1 MLSSMPILPTLNS
14 FSRSTQVRVLGFV
27 VLGMMTGCATTPPT
41 QQSNLCDIFRQKPGW
56 YEDALEMEK
65 EWGTPIHVAMAFVKQ
80 ESAFRHDARPAK
92 DYLLGF
98 IPWGHVSSAYG
109 YAQAQDP
116 AWEDF
121 QQATGHG
128 GSRTNF
134 DDSLMFI
141 GWYTSE
147 TRKQLGISL
156 WDPYHQYLA
165 YHEGRGGFKRNTHK
179 KKPALLQVARKV
191 EQQAKE
197 YGWQLKQC
205 RQELE
210 DNRSWLF

>member
-1 MLSSMPILPTLNS
+1 MTVAAKWLSVGTL
-14 FSRSTQVRVLGFV
+14 L
-27 VLGMMTGCATTPPT
+27 LLAGCATSPPSK
-41 QQSNLCDIFRQKPGW
+41 QNNLCEIFREKPQW
-56 YEDALEMEK
+56 YEDAVEMQD
-65 EWGTPIHVAMAFVKQ
+65 EWGTPIQIAMAIIKQ
-80 ESAFRHDARPAK
+80 ESSFRHDAKPPK

-98 IPWGHVSSAYG
+98 IPWGRVSSAYG

-116 AWEDF
+116 AWDDF
-121 QQATGHG
+121 QRATDYG

-147 TRKQLGISL
+147 TQKTLGVSK
-156 WDPYHQYLA
+156 WDTYHQYLA
-165 YHEGRGGFKRNTHK
+165 YHEGRGGFKRK
-179 KKPALLQVARKV
+179 SYQSKPTLIKVARKV
-191 EQQAKE
+191 EQQAKD

-210 DNRSWLF
+210 DNRSWFF

>member
-1 MLSSMPILPTLNS
+1 MAVAKWLPVSTL
-14 FSRSTQVRVLGFV
+14 L
-27 VLGMMTGCATTPPT
+27 LLAGCATSPPS
-41 QQSNLCDIFRQKPGW
+41 QQNNLCEIFREKPQW
-56 YEDALEMEK
+56 YEDAVEMQD
-65 EWGTPIHVAMAFVKQ
+65 EWGTPIQIAMAIIKQ
-80 ESAFRHDARPAK
+80 ESSFRHDAKPPK

-98 IPWGHVSSAYG
+98 IPWGRVSSAYG

-116 AWEDF
+116 AWDDF
-121 QQATGHG
+121 QRATDYG

-147 TRKQLGISL
+147 TQKTLGVSK
-156 WDPYHQYLA
+156 WDTYHQYLA
-165 YHEGRGGFKRNTHK
+165 YHEGRSGFKRK
-179 KKPALLQVARKV
+179 SYQSKPTLIKVARKV
-191 EQQAKE
+191 EQQAKD

-210 DNRSWLF
+210 DNRSWFF

>member
-1 MLSSMPILPTLNS
+1 MAVAAKWLSVSTL
-14 FSRSTQVRVLGFV
+14 L
-27 VLGMMTGCATTPPT
+27 LLAGCATSPPSK
-41 QQSNLCDIFRQKPGW
+41 QNNLCEIFREKPQW
-56 YEDALEMEK
+56 YEDAVEMQD
-65 EWGTPIHVAMAFVKQ
+65 EWGTPIQIAMAIIKQ
-80 ESAFRHDARPAK
+80 ESSFRHDAKPPK

-98 IPWGHVSSAYG
+98 IPWGRVSSAYG

-116 AWEDF
+116 AWDDF
-121 QQATGHG
+121 LRATDYG

-147 TRKQLGISL
+147 TQKTLGVSK
-156 WDPYHQYLA
+156 WDTYHQYLA
-165 YHEGRGGFKRNTHK
+165 YHEGRGGFKRK
-179 KKPALLQVARKV
+179 SYQSKPTLIKVARKV
-191 EQQAKE
+191 EQQAKD

-210 DNRSWLF
+210 DNRSWFF

>member
-1 MLSSMPILPTLNS
+1 MAVAKWLSV
-14 FSRSTQVRVLGFV
+14 STFLF
-27 VLGMMTGCATTPPT
+27 LAGCATSPPSK
-41 QQSNLCDIFRQKPGW
+41 QNNLCEIFREKPQW
-56 YEDALEMEK
+56 YEDAVEMQD
-65 EWGTPIHVAMAFVKQ
+65 EWGTPIQIAMAIIKQ
-80 ESAFRHDARPAK
+80 ESSFRHDAKPPK

-98 IPWGHVSSAYG
+98 IPWGRVSSAYG

-116 AWEDF
+116 AWDDF
-121 QQATGHG
+121 QRATDYG

-147 TRKQLGISL
+147 TQKTLGVSK
-156 WDPYHQYLA
+156 WDTYHQYLA
-165 YHEGRGGFKRNTHK
+165 YHEGRGGFKRK
-179 KKPALLQVARKV
+179 SYKSKPTLIKVARKV
-191 EQQAKE
+191 EQQAKD

-210 DNRSWLF
+210 DNRSWFF

>member
-1 MLSSMPILPTLNS
+1 MAVAKWLSVGTL
-14 FSRSTQVRVLGFV
+14 L
-27 VLGMMTGCATTPPT
+27 LLAGCATSPPSK
-41 QQSNLCDIFRQKPGW
+41 QNNLCEIFREKPQW
-56 YEDALEMEK
+56 YEDAVEMQD
-65 EWGTPIHVAMAFVKQ
+65 EWGTPIQIAMAIIKQ
-80 ESAFRHDARPAK
+80 ESSFRHDAKPPK

-98 IPWGHVSSAYG
+98 IPWGRVSSAYG

-116 AWEDF
+116 AWDDF
-121 QQATGHG
+121 QRATDYG

-147 TRKQLGISL
+147 TQKILGVSK
-156 WDPYHQYLA
+156 WDTYHQYLA
-165 YHEGRGGFKRNTHK
+165 YHEGRGGFKRK
-179 KKPALLQVARKV
+179 SYQSKPTLIKVARKV
-191 EQQAKE
+191 EQQAKD

-210 DNRSWLF
+210 DNRSWFF

>member
-1 MLSSMPILPTLNS
+1 MATKATWLSVSTL
-14 FSRSTQVRVLGFV
+14 L
-27 VLGMMTGCATTPPT
+27 LLAGCATTPPS
-41 QQSNLCDIFRQKPGW
+41 QQSNLCDIFREKPQW
-56 YEDALEMEK
+56 YDDAVAMNDA
-65 EWGTPIHVAMAFVKQ
+65 WGTPIQIAMAIIKQ
-80 ESAFRHDARPAK
+80 ESSFRHDAKPPK

-98 IPWGHVSSAYG
+98 IPWGRVSSAYG

-121 QQATGHG
+121 QRATDHG

-147 TRKQLGISL
+147 TQKTLGNSK
-156 WDPYHQYLA
+156 WDTYHQYLA
-165 YHEGRGGFKRNTHK
+165 YHEGRGGFKRK
-179 KKPALLQVARKV
+179 SYQSKPALIKVARKV
-191 EQQAKE
+191 EQQAKD

-210 DNRSWLF
+210 DNRSWFF

>member
-1 MLSSMPILPTLNS
+1 MAVAAKWLSVGTL
-14 FSRSTQVRVLGFV
+14 L
-27 VLGMMTGCATTPPT
+27 LLAGCATSPPSK
-41 QQSNLCDIFRQKPGW
+41 QNNLCEIFREKPQW
-56 YEDALEMEK
+56 YEDAVEMQD
-65 EWGTPIHVAMAFVKQ
+65 EWGTPIQIAMAIIKQ
-80 ESAFRHDARPAK
+80 ESSFRHDAKPPK

-98 IPWGHVSSAYG
+98 IPWGRVSSAYG

-116 AWEDF
+116 AWDDF
-121 QQATGHG
+121 QRAADYG

-147 TRKQLGISL
+147 TQKTLGVSK
-156 WDPYHQYLA
+156 WDTYHQYLA
-165 YHEGRGGFKRNTHK
+165 YHEGRGGFKRK
-179 KKPALLQVARKV
+179 SYQSKPTLIKVARKV
-191 EQQAKE
+191 EQQAKD

-210 DNRSWLF
+210 DNRSWFF

>member
-1 MLSSMPILPTLNS
+1 MATKATWLLVSTL
-14 FSRSTQVRVLGFV
+14 L
-27 VLGMMTGCATTPPT
+27 LLAGCATTPPS
-41 QQSNLCDIFRQKPGW
+41 QQSNLCDIFREKPQW
-56 YEDALEMEK
+56 YDDAVAMNDA
-65 EWGTPIHVAMAFVKQ
+65 WGTPIQIAMAIIKQ
-80 ESAFRHDARPAK
+80 ESSFRHDAKPPK

-98 IPWGHVSSAYG
+98 IPWGRVSSAYG

-121 QQATGHG
+121 QRATAHG

-147 TRKQLGISL
+147 TQKTLGISK
-156 WDPYHQYLA
+156 WDTYHQYLA
-165 YHEGRGGFKRNTHK
+165 YHEGRGGFKRK
-179 KKPALLQVARKV
+179 SYQSKPALIKVARKV
-191 EQQAKE
+191 EQQAKD

-210 DNRSWLF
+210 DNRSWFF

>member
-1 MLSSMPILPTLNS
+1 MATKATWLSVSTL
-14 FSRSTQVRVLGFV
+14 L
-27 VLGMMTGCATTPPT
+27 LLAGCATTPPS
-41 QQSNLCDIFRQKPGW
+41 QQSNLCDIFREKPQW
-56 YEDALEMEK
+56 YDDAVAMNDA
-65 EWGTPIHVAMAFVKQ
+65 WGTPIQIAMAIIKQ
-80 ESAFRHDARPAK
+80 ESSFRYDAKPPK

-98 IPWGHVSSAYG
+98 IPWGRVSSAYG

-121 QQATGHG
+121 QRATDHG

-147 TRKQLGISL
+147 TQKTLGLSK
-156 WDPYHQYLA
+156 WDTYHQYLA
-165 YHEGRGGFKRNTHK
+165 YHEGRGGFKRK
-179 KKPALLQVARKV
+179 SYQSKPALIKVARKV
-191 EQQAKE
+191 EQQAKD

-210 DNRSWLF
+210 DNRSWFF